1 MTGNDTRSEGPRS
14 TGGDPPR
21 ALRSVASPPQRDPV
35 ADWSPPVLPVGPA
48 ESVEASSLLPRGVAV
63 LTAVTDGV
71 PSALTIGSLS
81 IVSLRPTVVTFAL
94 HSAGPM
100 QQVLARAHGF
110 GLSLLADHQEFT
122 ARYFA
127 SPNRPAGADQ
137 FARMPFRAGPVS
149 GAPLLAEALGW
160 LDCTIAAVVPAGGQL
175 VVVGNV
181 GYDVAAPDSTEIG
194 APVRSTPLLRGGG
207 RTHQAKNPGA
217 PWRPPPVRGGGP
229 SAGAAAGLSRS
240 VSATRM
246 TRP

>member
-1 MTGNDTRSEGPRS
+1 MTGNDTRSKKPRS
-14 TGGDPPR
+14 TSAESTR
-21 ALRSVASPPQRDPV
+21 ALHSVAFLPQRDAVTGARPQV
-35 ADWSPPVLPVGPA
+35 RPIDAGA
-48 ESVEASSLLPRGVAV
+48 AVEASSLLPRGVAV
-63 LTAVTDGV
+63 LTAIADGV

-100 QQVLARAHGF
+100 QQVLSRAHGF

-127 SPNRPAGADQ
+127 SPNRPAGTDQ

-160 LDCTIAAVVPAGGQL
+160 LDCTIAAVVPTGGQL

-181 GYDVAAPDSTEIG
+181 GYDVAAPDSMEIG

-207 RTHQAKNPGA
+207 RIHQAKNPGH
-217 PWRPPPVRGGGP
+217 RGDRRLP
-229 SAGAAAGLSRS
+229 EAGARLR
-240 VSATRM
+240 VLRPDSADR
-246 TRP
+246 